1 MKDIRGVRSRS
12 LRNVQQNGI
21 RYVGGYRERNAMKD
35 KGKGRRKA
43 GVPPKHDVAVTPVG
57 GGREIK
63 ITG

>member
-1 MKDIRGVRSRS
+1 
-12 LRNVQQNGI
+12 
-21 RYVGGYRERNAMKD
+21 MKD